1 MKALDR
7 YFKEIEPT
15 NRKIGSTL
23 SWKEYA
29 KKFKKVN
36 PDLHKALIE
45 MTNYEVRLIKDEYLR
60 NWIKNLRSKNE

>member
-45 MTNYEVRLIKDEYLR
+45 MTNYEVRVIKDGYLR
-60 NWIKNLRSKNE
+60 NWIRNLRSEV

>member
-36 PDLHKALIE
+36 PELFKVLMNMTPSKVKA
-45 MTNYEVRLIKDEYLR
+45 VKDEYLR
-60 NWIKNLRSKNE
+60 NWIKNLRSENE